1 MNNWKAV
8 GCIFLVF
15 GLLCFVVGLI
25 AGNAAANANPY
36 IASIDPSASQAL
48 FMNSFE
54 PYAITSL
61 FMFAIGAVG
70 LYAGRTSQAAPTTA
84 PTYSQ
89 SSVYSISSQV
99 SSPNA
104 QLHPPDPKVW
114 TCPHC
119 GQAAIF
125 IEEYQR
131 WYCVQE
137 KKYV

>member
-48 FMNSFE
+48 FMNAFE
-54 PYAITSL
+54 PYAIISL

-70 LYAGRTSQAAPTTA
+70 LYAGRTSQVVSTTDPTFEMNTPNTA
-84 PTYSQ
+84 VSNKSTILCGSCRTVNDIDA
-89 SSVYSISSQV
+89 VYCKKCGKQFRQEDVSISYK
-99 SSPNA
+99 
-104 QLHPPDPKVW
+104 L
-114 TCPHC
+114 T
-119 GQAAIF
+119 
-125 IEEYQR
+125 
-131 WYCVQE
+131 
-137 KKYV
+137 